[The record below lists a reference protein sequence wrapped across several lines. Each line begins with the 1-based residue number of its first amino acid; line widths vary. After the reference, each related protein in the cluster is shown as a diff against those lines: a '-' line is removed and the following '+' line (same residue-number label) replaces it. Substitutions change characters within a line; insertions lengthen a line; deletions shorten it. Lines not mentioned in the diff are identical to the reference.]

1 MLRNHRRSPYFAHTR
16 VVNAWRPGE
25 HVGRALRI
33 DTALLVNTALRIGG
47 ALRVGIP
54 LFMVGTIAAGCVAP
68 THPGDAH
75 TIPDDTAGAATDT
88 ARPVIDVIDGDT
100 IVIDVSGT
108 HETVRL
114 LGIDAPETKHPR
126 RPVECHGPQSY
137 ELLRSLLPSGTRV
150 YVRRDIVARDHF
162 GRLLLYVWRLD
173 GTFVNREL
181 VVRGAARPLTTPP
194 NGAHHDDFVG
204 AAFDA
209 HRYRRGWWALCVDG
223 HR

>member
-1 MLRNHRRSPYFAHTR
+1 
-16 VVNAWRPGE
+16 VNAWRL
-25 HVGRALRI
+25 RA
-33 DTALLVNTALRIGG
+33 RIGTAPCLG
-47 ALRVGIP
+47 TV
-54 LFMVGTIAAGCVAP
+54 FCVVGTLTTGCALSARYDDMRAASN
-68 THPGDAH
+68 
-75 TIPDDTAGAATDT
+75 DT
-88 ARPVIDVIDGDT
+88 ARSVVDVDVVDVVDVVEVIDGDT

-137 ELLRSLLPSGTRV
+137 ELLRSLLPPGSPV
-150 YVRRDIVARDHF
+150 HVRRDVVARDHF
-162 GRLLLYVWRLD
+162 GRLLLYVWQID

-181 VVRGAARPLTTPP
+181 VVRGAARPLTIAP
-194 NGAHHDDFVG
+194 NGAHHGDFVA

-209 HRYRRGWWALCVDG
+209 PRHRRGWWALCVDG

>member
-1 MLRNHRRSPYFAHTR
+1 MWRLRARIGTVLCVVGTLTTGCASPA
-16 VVNAWRPGE
+16 RPGDS
-25 HVGRALRI
+25 HA
-33 DTALLVNTALRIGG
+33 TS
-47 ALRVGIP
+47 
-54 LFMVGTIAAGCVAP
+54 
-68 THPGDAH
+68 
-75 TIPDDTAGAATDT
+75 TDT
-88 ARPVIDVIDGDT
+88 ARSVADVVEVIDGDT
-100 IVIDVSGT
+100 IVIDISET

-150 YVRRDIVARDHF
+150 HVRRDVVARDHF

-181 VVRGAARPLTTPP
+181 VVRGAARPLTIAP
-194 NGAHHDDFVG
+194 NGAHHDDFVA
-204 AAFDA
+204 AAFEA
-209 HRYRRGWWALCVDG
+209 HRQRRGWWALCVDG